1 MDFNEISGGNYNW
14 RDIKDIIV
22 KECGWVMPDDNNKG
36 LHTSCKIE
44 KCKEYSQF
52 NRFYHCRS
60 QMIPFSAIE
69 MAIASRNKNL
79 TRNEAIAEIEK
90 SLGFSLDV
98 IPECKIMC
106 SFIEE
111 KL

>member
-1 MDFNEISGGNYNW
+1 
-14 RDIKDIIV
+14 
-22 KECGWVMPDDNNKG
+22 MPDDNNKG

-79 TRNEAIAEIEK
+79 TRDEAITEIEN

-111 KL
+111 EL